1 MFLLASVRP
10 TLGRVVA
17 IILGSTLAAV
27 PVHADDAAAKSLA
40 QKTREIAGTAE
51 FLRAVPKRYAL
62 LTGVDAPRRRVTLL
76 IEGEGLAKEWTVA
89 ADAEVKVA
97 GWWGRLD
104 QLTRGDRV
112 WVWFQTARHGQPT
125 GVSMLADELS
135 EQDMHGPGMT
145 VEVRTDTTL
154 TVKPAAGPSRT
165 VSIQKADY
173 YRGRGKSPRD
183 QIRVGDKIYLQSTAA
198 GARLILDAAALEAR
212 RTDQKA
218 ALRRRWLQDGLPGT
232 VVFLHRFSG
241 EMEVMLDHEAMRWG
255 RTLRAGD
262 KVSLPAQP
270 PIAALVKHVRPWRE
284 RTEVRL
290 VVAAADQADLHLGQ
304 RIALRRDAPPA
315 EVDEAE
321 LPPDLDRPR
330 SRAER
335 IEWFLASIYCAC
347 QIKGNT
353 CTGQFYT
360 LASCNP
366 NGCGMPHHM
375 RQVLADKIA
384 RGLTDKQI
392 FQELLKENGPG
403 LLRPHLLP

>member
-17 IILGSTLAAV
+17 VVLGSILAAV
-27 PVHADDAAAKSLA
+27 PVRADDATAKSLA

-51 FLRAVPKRYAL
+51 FLRSVPKRYAL
-62 LTGVDAPRRRVTLL
+62 LTGIDAPRRRVTLL

-112 WVWFQTARHGQPT
+112 WVWFQTARRGQPT

-145 VEVRTDTTL
+145 VEARTDTTF

-173 YRGRGKSPRD
+173 YRGRGKGPRD

-212 RTDQKA
+212 RADQKA
-218 ALRRRWLQDGLPGT
+218 ALRRRWLRDGLPGT

-304 RIALRRDAPPA
+304 RISLRREAPPA
-315 EVDEAE
+315 EVDDAE

-330 SRAER
+330 GRAER
-335 IEWFLASIYCAC
+335 IEWFLASIYCTC
-347 QIKGNT
+347 QIKGNA

-375 RQVLADKIA
+375 RQVLVDKIA